1 MFLGRIIR
9 FAAGALVRTVRT
21 EVEGGDDL
29 RRLLDARAPF
39 VCVFWHGSM
48 LYPWWLLRRRNGA
61 ALVSRSRDGQRLSD
75 VLEGWGYY
83 MLRGSSHRGG
93 SEAMETMREA
103 VRAGHVLCVTPDGPR
118 GPRHEMKMG
127 AVRVAQTTGV
137 PLCMVSVAYRRCRHL
152 ASWDRFELPAP
163 FTRARL
169 VCSEPVIV
177 DPTLS
182 GDALDAVRRDL
193 EQRMRAQHRRASEI
207 AA

>member
-1 MFLGRIIR
+1 MVPGRIIR
-9 FAAGALVRTVRT
+9 IAAGALARTVRT
-21 EVEGGDDL
+21 DVEGGDVL
-29 RRLLDARAPF
+29 RRLLDARTPF

-61 ALVSRSRDGQRLSD
+61 ALVSRSRDGQLLTD
-75 VLEGWGYY
+75 VLEGWGYH

-93 SEAMETMREA
+93 GEAMDAMREA
-103 VRAGHVLCVTPDGPR
+103 VRSGHVLCVTPDGPR

-137 PLCMVSVAYRRCRHL
+137 PLCMLSVAYRRCWRL

-169 VCSEPVIV
+169 VCSEPVLV
-177 DPTLS
+177 DTALS
-182 GDALDAVRRDL
+182 GDALDTFRRDL
-193 EQRMRAQHRRASEI
+193 EQRMRVQPLRASEI